1 MNERI
6 HQLIKQAS
14 YNIIE
19 TNCAPIISKEFNKE
33 KFAELIVRE
42 CAEIALVDGQSTG
55 NFDTFNKIQ
64 KHFGVSV

>member
-19 TNCAPIISKEFNKE
+19 TNCAPIISNEFNKE
-33 KFAELIVRE
+33 KFAELIIRE

>member
-6 HQLIKQAS
+6 KELAKEAAREM
-14 YNIIE
+14 NE
-19 TNCAPIISKEFNKE
+19 TGTYSEPKFQE

-42 CAEIALVDGQSTG
+42 CADIALTEAQSTG
-55 NFDTFNKIQ
+55 NFDTFNKIV

>member
-19 TNCAPIISKEFNKE
+19 TNCAPIISNEFNKE

-42 CAEIALVDGQSTG
+42 CAKAADSIAPPIVSDVI
-55 NFDTFNKIQ
+55 KE
-64 KHFGVSV
+64 HFGVEE

>member
-6 HQLIKQAS
+6 NELLKQSRTEYWTQYTPS
-14 YNIIE
+14 YDY
-19 TNCAPIISKEFNKE
+19 E
-33 KFAELIVRE
+33 KFAELIVKE

-64 KHFGVSV
+64 KHFGVKE